1 MSAWHES
8 TELEQN
14 ETLKATHSTGNAEV
28 TNMIEAL
35 LGGLGILLAIVL
47 VLAIAAFFFGYYNR
61 IIVLSNRADNAWSQI
76 DVQLKKRADLV
87 PNLVE
92 TVRGYMAHE
101 QKAIEMVTQAR
112 ERMLSSGD
120 VKERMDASNAL
131 TGALKTIFALAENYP
146 ALRAS
151 ENFKLLQEEL
161 DGIESKIAYARQ
173 FYNDAVLGYN
183 NAISTVP
190 GRWFAGMMGR
200 TTQRPYLEIP
210 EAERAPVKVQF

>member
-1 MSAWHES
+1 
-8 TELEQN
+8 
-14 ETLKATHSTGNAEV
+14 
-28 TNMIEAL
+28 MIEAL

-210 EAERAPVKVQF
+210 EAERAPVKVTF

>member
-1 MSAWHES
+1 
-8 TELEQN
+8 
-14 ETLKATHSTGNAEV
+14 
-28 TNMIEAL
+28 MIEAL
-35 LGGLGILLAIVL
+35 LGGLGLLVVIVL

-61 IIVLSNRADNAWSQI
+61 IIVLSNRSDNAWSQI

-210 EAERAPVKVQF
+210 EAERAPVKVTF